1 MTLKRNNRNN
11 SKTLV
16 ILMITFII
24 TVIAGT
30 IKATETIKKQEM
42 KNAFRNI
49 YTIYSNTLVST
60 VADMS
65 GSTGCYYSDSGE
77 SDLSN
82 CDNFYRTF
90 VNNMKIKKYCQ
101 NNGLEQGC
109 VGTYEKYTTDKR
121 CSGFFERMISKEDDI
136 FLMEN
141 GSSIIIFKAPNGSR
155 TPFFAVDVNGPKG
168 PNKAGEDLFSILL
181 MRHNSGSYYF
191 HSNISYCLPIDKG
204 GIEYIQDIYK

>member
-1 MTLKRNNRNN
+1 MGKNQND
-11 SKTLV
+11 SKSLV
-16 ILMITFII
+16 LLIIVFII

-30 IKATETIKKQEM
+30 IKATETIKQREM

-49 YTIYSNTLVST
+49 YTIYSNVLVST

-65 GSTGCYYSDSGE
+65 GYTGCYYSDSGV
-77 SDLSN
+77 SDLTN
-82 CDNFYRTF
+82 CDNFYRVF
-90 VNNMKIKKYCQ
+90 VSNMKIKKYCQ
-101 NNGLEQGC
+101 NNGLERGC
-109 VGTYEKYTTDKR
+109 VGIYDKYTTDKR
-121 CSGFFERMISKEDDI
+121 CSGFFERMINKEDDI

-141 GSSIIIFKAPNGSR
+141 GSSIIIFKDPKGNR
-155 TPFFAVDVNGPKG
+155 TPFFAVDVNGPKA
-168 PNKAGEDLFSILL
+168 PNKAGEDLFSVLL